1 MKYETEYAI
10 ITLTTYDRL
19 SYYWR
24 LIIMTSKFTA
34 IYVRRSVSDKEKGN
48 DSLSIA
54 AQREECIRYVGEET
68 NFKVYCDD
76 GKSGKDVRHRPEFM
90 QMMSDAKDG
99 YIDRIIVKKYDRF
112 SRNMREYLN
121 ITDELDRYGV
131 GVISLS
137 EPFNTETKEGRM
149 MRNNLLNFAEF
160 ERETIA
166 ARVKDAYS
174 TKAVETGFYQGGKMF
189 FGFQSSRQT
198 INGKTGSVLVPSE
211 AAQTVIAAY
220 NVYKESGTSLLDV
233 VNYIKEH
240 ELPSSS
246 TAGHSPVNRS
256 MDRSE
261 ISRILENPLYVRAD
275 KNVYEYFLSRGF
287 TMIDDID
294 AYDGVHGLLWHKK
307 NSEDRFIK
315 VGYHEGLVDSE
326 TWLAVQDKKSHNHQI
341 PRSRGELKS
350 WLVGLT
356 KCGHCGKALLI
367 AYSYNADK
375 TKLWRY
381 YNCTGLK
388 TIKGCSRETERLK
401 VCPDDVERA
410 VYKAMKEHISEF
422 EVAKNSSA
430 NKSSEA
436 ERIKAELLRIETDT
450 KKLIDRLID
459 ADDVLFGY
467 IQDRISELHAK
478 KNEYEK
484 QLLLIERRVKKIDTK
499 PLIEPLNRW
508 DELSMEE
515 KNALAKVMINRV
527 DITDEEGL
535 KIHFSF

>member
-1 MKYETEYAI
+1 MKTKY
-10 ITLTTYDRL
+10 
-19 SYYWR
+19 
-24 LIIMTSKFTA
+24 TA
-34 IYVRRSVSDKEKGN
+34 IYVRRSVSDKDKGN
-48 DSLSIA
+48 NSLSIA
-54 AQREECIRYVGEET
+54 AQREECIRFVGEGAD
-68 NFKVYCDD
+68 FKVYCDD

-99 YIDRIIVKKYDRF
+99 LIDRIIVKKYDRF

-220 NVYKESGTSLLDV
+220 EVYKEPGTSLLDV
-233 VNYIKEH
+233 VNYIKAH
-240 ELPSSS
+240 NLPSSS
-246 TAGHSPVNRS
+246 TSGNNPINRS

-275 KNVYEYFLSRGF
+275 KNVYEFFLSRGF
-287 TMIDDID
+287 TIIDDID
-294 AYDGVHGLLWHKK
+294 AFDGVHGLMWHKQK
-307 NSEDRFIK
+307 SEDRFIK

-341 PRSRGELKS
+341 PKSRGELKS

-367 AYSYNADK
+367 AYRYNVDK
-375 TKLWRY
+375 SKIWRY

-401 VCPDDVERA
+401 VRPDDVEKA

-436 ERIKAELLRIETDT
+436 ERIKAELLRIEADT

-467 IQDRISELHAK
+467 IQEKISELHAK

-499 PLIEPLNRW
+499 PLLEPLNRW
-508 DELSMEE
+508 DELTMEE
-515 KNALAKVMINRV
+515 KNALAKVMIDRIDV
-527 DITDEEGL
+527 TDEEGI
-535 KIHFSF
+535 KIHFIF